1 MGRNEVMETLT
12 VKNLTKKFGEKTVL
26 RGVSLN
32 CEKGKIYGIVGYN
45 GSGKTVL
52 FKCICGFLRPEA
64 GEIWIN
70 GKHHMNHVSYLSN
83 MGIIIEEPA
92 FIKNQSAYNNL
103 KYLYLI
109 NHSLDRGLLFQVLE
123 RVGLNPKDK
132 KKVGKYSMG
141 MKQRL
146 AIAQA
151 IMENPE
157 LLILDEPMNGLDKQG
172 VSEIRA
178 LLLNLKREGKI
189 ILLASHNKEDIEILC
204 DEVYEMDEGMLK
216 KLETEKLQHQ

>member
-1 MGRNEVMETLT
+1 METLE
-12 VKNLTKKFGEKTVL
+12 VKNLIKKFGEKTVL

-64 GEIWIN
+64 GEILIN
-70 GKHHMNHVSYLSN
+70 GKSHINRATYLSN

-92 FIKNQSAYNNL
+92 FMKNKSAYHNL

-109 NHSLDRGLLFQVLE
+109 NHSLDRELLFRTLE
-123 RVGLNPKDK
+123 RVGLNPKDR

-178 LLLNLKREGKI
+178 LLRSLKNEGKI

-204 DEVYEMDEGMLK
+204 DEVNEIDDGMINAYIINK
-216 KLETEKLQHQ
+216 KNKSKKK